1 MIVSQK
7 GDTALP
13 KRKTGQPK
21 LLTVRPVEISWVDA
35 TGHSGW
41 QTVSEAMAKRPVLMY
56 TLGYLIDRNKKYI
69 KLVRSLDNDGEDVGD
84 VFTIP
89 TDWVQRV
96 RRLKKR

>member
-1 MIVSQK
+1 
-7 GDTALP
+7 
-13 KRKTGQPK
+13 
-21 LLTVRPVEISWVDA
+21 
-35 TGHSGW
+35 
-41 QTVSEAMAKRPVLMY
+41 MAKRPVLMY